1 MSAWRC
7 KTGCCIPWGNGEGY
21 IAYRLSGQKV
31 GLKAVLPLAKAFLGA
46 MGLKALIRFDRIM
59 SKGGSGL
66 DKQFDREKKPYIY
79 VGLVCV
85 REPYQ
90 GQGDMRKIMDA
101 AFSEGNRL
109 GVPVNLDTDTS
120 ARTSPSELRI
130 KQSCVFLATSI
141 PTQIMMIPP
150 VCVYLILG
158 SQDAL
163 L

>member
-1 MSAWRC
+1 
-7 KTGCCIPWGNGEGY
+7 
-21 IAYRLSGQKV
+21 
-31 GLKAVLPLAKAFLGA
+31 
-46 MGLKALIRFDRIM
+46 MGLKALIRFARIM

-66 DKQFDREKKPYIY
+66 DKQFDREKQPYIY

-101 AFSEGNRL
+101 AFSKGNRL

-158 SQDAL
+158 FTGRFTLVILFDGKKKFLEQLETFSINRAAL
-163 L
+163 FPEIECVAEYLKNKYIN

>member
-1 MSAWRC
+1 
-7 KTGCCIPWGNGEGY
+7 
-21 IAYRLSGQKV
+21 
-31 GLKAVLPLAKAFLGA
+31 
-46 MGLKALIRFDRIM
+46 M

-109 GVPVNLDTDTS
+109 GVLVNLDADTS

-130 KQSCVFLATSI
+130 KQSCLSLATSI
-141 PTQIMMIPP
+141 PTQIIVKPP
-150 VCVYLILG
+150 MCLFDAG
-158 SQDAL
+158 STGHFTFVTLFYINRLAVST
-163 L
+163 